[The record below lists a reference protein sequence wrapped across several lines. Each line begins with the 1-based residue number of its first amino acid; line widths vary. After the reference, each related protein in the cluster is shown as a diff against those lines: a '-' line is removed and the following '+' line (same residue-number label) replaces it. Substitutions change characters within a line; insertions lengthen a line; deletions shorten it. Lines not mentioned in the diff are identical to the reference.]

1 MSAFYAAIKDSFRIQ
16 SLLGALLLLGL
27 VIAPPVTLAQEEGAE
42 AEEEITSDEV
52 PADEDEA
59 VPLAVPPTIEEV
71 VVTGSRLRRDTFS
84 SIAPLQIITGQ
95 ISREAG
101 LMDAA
106 AILQESTSASGQQ
119 IDLTFQGFVLDNG
132 PGASTINLRGLSD
145 DRSLILINGRRVAP
159 SGVEGAPSSPDLN
172 LVPASLV
179 AQYEILL
186 DGASSV
192 YGSDAVAGVVNAVMR
207 KDFDGFEIESFSS
220 FPYHGAGDG
229 HTLTLSWGKNFDRGF
244 VGVGAEY
251 SDSEAVTFADR
262 PWTEGCTK
270 HAEIDENGRIRTDEL
285 FWPTRYNMRWDE
297 CAGGGIARR
306 IRVPFA
312 SDIYPTPGT
321 SNGGWP
327 NFSDPFIFRS
337 LRGTT
342 LRYGVD
348 SDGDGQAD
356 LSNRDFELN
365 GKEQFAY
372 LYPEVTQ
379 SSVMAYGEYTFEGEM
394 NLTPY
399 FEVLWSERDYFSN
412 SGAGQFFPVVPAN
425 NPFNICNPEAEG
437 GVDCG
442 LANDLLLVSP
452 GYVQK
457 FQSTYSALCAQFG
470 ISLQDCTHANLL
482 GLNGPEGPRSTQPI
496 VSIRGDRNTTDV
508 LVSHTRFVGGVSG
521 DLPFLNLA
529 TLNDW
534 SFDLSLSH
542 SASEGSSRRRGIR
555 EDRFELAIGDY
566 SSTSTPC
573 ENDLGVELASDAAPG
588 CVPVNMF
595 APSLYPEEV
604 VGDFATS
611 AERDYVIG
619 NRDFDTEYEQT
630 LATFFM
636 SGDLYQL
643 PAGAIAGGI
652 GVEWRKDKII
662 SIPDH
667 VARDG
672 LFWGFFSD
680 GGAEGDKIT
689 KELFAEIELPLLAG
703 APLAEE
709 LTLNLS
715 TRLTDDE
722 YYGQAW
728 TESFKLAYRPFNS
741 LLIRATYGTSYRAPN
756 LRELFLRDQTGF
768 STLFDPCFV
777 PAQAYDDLTEMYVA
791 SEDTREPHVLENC
804 RANGVDPTLAY
815 ANGQRNFSTEIA
827 AGGVLDINEETSES
841 QTVGFSWE
849 QPFTNEFHLG
859 VSATLYEIE
868 VIDTIIEPSAQFIIN
883 DCYYSETGNSPFCS
897 RIVRNLSDPTNPRF
911 DIIRQGFINRD
922 SEKVKGVDVNATFT
936 DTYTV
941 LDRPVNLLVDLA
953 AHRLLERST
962 LFVDDEGVEDFN
974 EFQGEWYFPY
984 WKFQLAVRLDYDR
997 WRLSWQAN
1005 YIDGQKSDPRF
1016 QDEFGDISDR
1026 SSDACL
1032 GPPDDV
1038 LCKDIDWISDYM
1050 QHSVSLFYRADSWR
1064 VGAGVRNVFDESPP
1078 FVQEGPATFS
1088 NTPLGVGYNL
1098 NGRSFFLNLEVSFGG
1113 GE

>member
-1 MSAFYAAIKDSFRIQ
+1 MKLLFEILKGSGFSR
-16 SLLGALLLLGL
+16 SLFGVLVVLGL
-27 VIAPPVTLAQEEGAE
+27 ALTPATVL
-42 AEEEITSDEV
+42 AEEEVQQEEEIASEEV
-52 PADEDEA
+52 PVEEEPMPAA
-59 VPLAVPPTIEEV
+59 PQPAIEEV
-71 VVTGSRLRRDTFS
+71 VVTGSRLRRDTYT
-84 SIAPLQIITGQ
+84 SIAPLQIITGEV
-95 ISREAG
+95 SREAG

-106 AILQESTSASGQQ
+106 DILQESTAASGSQ

-132 PGASTINLRGLSD
+132 PGSSTINLRGLSD
-145 DRSLILINGRRVAP
+145 DRSLVLINGRRVAP

-207 KDFDGFEIESFSS
+207 KDFDGFEFESYSS
-220 FPYHGAGDG
+220 VPYHDSGDG
-229 HTLTLSWGKNFDRGF
+229 HTLTLTWGKNFDRGF
-244 VGVGAEY
+244 IGVGAEY
-251 SDSEAVTFADR
+251 SESEAVTFDDR

-270 HAEIDENGRIRTDEL
+270 HAEIDENGRVRTEEL
-285 FWPTRYNMRWDE
+285 FWSTEYNMRWDE
-297 CAGGGIARR
+297 CAYVGISRR

-312 SDIYPTPGT
+312 GDIYPTPGV

-327 NFSDPFIFRS
+327 NFSDPYIFRF
-337 LRGTT
+337 LRGIR

-356 LSNRDFELN
+356 LSHRDFDLN
-365 GKEQFAY
+365 GKEQFAH
-372 LYPEVTQ
+372 LYPEVSQT
-379 SSVMAYGEYTFEGEM
+379 SVMSYGEYTLEGEM

-399 FEVLWSERDYFSN
+399 YEVLWSERDFYSN
-412 SGAGQFFPVVPAN
+412 SGAGQFFPTVPAN
-425 NPFNICNPEAEG
+425 NPFNICNPAAEG

-442 LANDLLLVSP
+442 LAYDALLTSP
-452 GYVQK
+452 NYERA
-457 FQSTYSALCAQFG
+457 FQNTYGALCAQFG
-470 ISLQDCTHANLL
+470 IPLQFCTHANVY
-482 GLNGPEGPRSTQPI
+482 GLNGPVGPLSTQPI

-508 LVSHTRFVGGVSG
+508 TVSHTRLVGGVSG
-521 DLPFLNLA
+521 DLPFLNFA
-529 TLNDW
+529 TLSNW

-542 SASEGSSRRRGIR
+542 SMAEGSSTRLGIR
-555 EDRFELAIGDY
+555 EDRFELSLGLY
-566 SSTSTPC
+566 SSTTTPC
-573 ENDLGVELASDAAPG
+573 ENDMGVELASDAAPG

-604 VGDFATS
+604 VGDFATPE
-611 AERDYVIG
+611 ERNYLFG
-619 NRDFDTEYEQT
+619 TRNFDTEYEQT

-636 SGDLYQL
+636 SGDLYEL
-643 PAGAIAGGI
+643 PAGAIAGGVGI
-652 GVEWRKDKII
+652 EWRKDKIR

-689 KELFAEIELPLLAG
+689 KEFFAEVEVPLLAG
-703 APLAEE
+703 GLLSEE
-709 LTLNLS
+709 LTLNVS
-715 TRLTDDE
+715 ARLTDDE

-728 TESFKLAYRPFNS
+728 TESIKLAYRPFNS
-741 LLIRATYGTSYRAPN
+741 LLLRATYGTSYRAPN

-768 STLFDPCFV
+768 LTLFDPCFI
-777 PAQAYDDLTEMYVA
+777 PAQAYDDLEQAYVP
-791 SEDTREPHVLENC
+791 SEDTRESHVLENC
-804 RANGVDPTLAY
+804 RANGVDPTIAW

-868 VIDTIIEPSAQFIIN
+868 VVDTIIEPNAQFIIN

-897 RIVRNLSDPTNPRF
+897 RIFRDLSDPTNPRF

-941 LDRPVNLLVDLA
+941 FERPVDFLVDLA

-962 LFVDDEGVEDFN
+962 LFVDDEGVEDFD
-974 EFQGEWYFPY
+974 EFQGEWYYPY
-984 WKFQLAVRLDYDR
+984 WKFQLAVRLEYDR
-997 WRLSWQAN
+997 WRLSWQTN
-1005 YIDGQKSDPRF
+1005 YIDGQKSDPAF
-1016 QDEFGDISDR
+1016 QDEFDDITGLSDT
-1026 SSDACL
+1026 CL

-1038 LCKDIDWISDYM
+1038 LCKDIDWTSDYM
-1050 QHSVSLFYRADSWR
+1050 QHAVSLYYRSDRWTI
-1064 VGAGVRNVFDESPP
+1064 GAGVRNVFDESPP
-1078 FVQEGPATFS
+1078 FVNEGPASFS
-1088 NTPLGVGYNL
+1088 NTPLGAGYNL
-1098 NGRSFFLNLEVSFGG
+1098 NGRSFFLNLEMSFGG
-1113 GE
+1113 GA